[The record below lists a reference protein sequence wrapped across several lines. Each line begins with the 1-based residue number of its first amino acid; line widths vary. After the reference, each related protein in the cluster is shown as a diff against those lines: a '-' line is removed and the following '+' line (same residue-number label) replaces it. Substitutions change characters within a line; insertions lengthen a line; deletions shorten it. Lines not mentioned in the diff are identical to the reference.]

1 MIEQNIDVACF
12 SETHSVGDSIPK
24 LKGFVTYNRNRNNK
38 SKGGIAMIF
47 KKELEP
53 FILKLES
60 GLDENE
66 YFVCKITCFEPEVVL
81 VLHYGVIENRYSTTE
96 ILTMQTEIF
105 SVIKNYIE
113 EGFDVFW
120 TGDMNVHL
128 GKCDKLKG
136 NNPSESFGGKNLLKF
151 IEQENLHLCNWDDQ
165 HHTHID
171 RSGGK
176 SNILDL
182 MITNVKEKII
192 NFKVDTGFQFTPF
205 RVRKVK
211 TGTTRKFTDH
221 VSLITEVG
229 IKYKTNVK
237 NNKHTG
243 WNYYKKGGDE
253 RYKSEMDWLASEI
266 QGQVMNKNIDIE
278 EIHSNIIK
286 GIDNVKKIAYGKTSQ
301 TKSQAQRLS
310 DHAIWEKRMKEVEA
324 SYHTLKKIKI
334 TDRIWEMR
342 NKVSYKFQDKQ
353 VVAVTNPETGKLT
366 KSREETNNVV
376 LEYNYNLLRKDNIKK
391 TEEVKSKERLKAT
404 VTESA
409 MMCDTPRDDMKFT
422 WREMC
427 EVIAKIREDN
437 KTVYRDLIKSS
448 PFVHR
453 VMLEFFNRCYEEER
467 VPREWDETTLMK
479 LFKNKGKRTDLK
491 MNRFIHLKPFM
502 PKTFEKLL
510 MKKIEQRLALKT
522 PSFQIGGRKK
532 SSTTEHLLTMMMF
545 MKRLEKEQGGGI
557 CQFMDIKTC
566 FDKMSLSDSLYQCAE
581 AGIVGKPL
589 RLVKEITDNLKIKI
603 QGDSDPNRVKELRD
617 CLGQGTGY
625 APTGTGVTMASTLEE
640 NMAEVEA
647 ETVMELEDF
656 SLTPQVGPLTLDP
669 LVFVDDM
676 SKPCVTSTESAQM
689 GTAITKT
696 LDELKMEAHQDKSG
710 LLIFGRNR
718 EKLKAEVEMNPT
730 MIQNFKMGYKES
742 ETYLGMQFSNK
753 GSSDSISLTLE
764 TRRMKCYIKA
774 ADLKTKLED
783 DRVSS
788 VGWLITAITV
798 FNASIVS
805 TLTYG
810 CGSWLS
816 MLKKHTDHLEQTQ
829 RQCLY
834 TVLDISN
841 RSSYRNLLSVCG
853 IMPATD
859 MVKKLKITFVNEL
872 VHMKGEG
879 LCFDNLTAEFN

>member
-1 MIEQNIDVACF
+1 M
-12 SETHSVGDSIPK
+12 
-24 LKGFVTYNRNRNNK
+24 
-38 SKGGIAMIF
+38 
-47 KKELEP
+47 
-53 FILKLES
+53 
-60 GLDENE
+60 
-66 YFVCKITCFEPEVVL
+66 
-81 VLHYGVIENRYSTTE
+81 
-96 ILTMQTEIF
+96 
-105 SVIKNYIE
+105 
-113 EGFDVFW
+113 
-120 TGDMNVHL
+120 
-128 GKCDKLKG
+128 
-136 NNPSESFGGKNLLKF
+136 
-151 IEQENLHLCNWDDQ
+151 
-165 HHTHID
+165 
-171 RSGGK
+171 
-176 SNILDL
+176 
-182 MITNVKEKII
+182 
-192 NFKVDTGFQFTPF
+192 
-205 RVRKVK
+205 
-211 TGTTRKFTDH
+211 
-221 VSLITEVG
+221 
-229 IKYKTNVK
+229 
-237 NNKHTG
+237 
-243 WNYYKKGGDE
+243 
-253 RYKSEMDWLASEI
+253 
-266 QGQVMNKNIDIE
+266 
-278 EIHSNIIK
+278 
-286 GIDNVKKIAYGKTSQ
+286 
-301 TKSQAQRLS
+301 
-310 DHAIWEKRMKEVEA
+310 
-324 SYHTLKKIKI
+324 
-334 TDRIWEMR
+334 
-342 NKVSYKFQDKQ
+342 
-353 VVAVTNPETGKLT
+353 
-366 KSREETNNVV
+366 
-376 LEYNYNLLRKDNIKK
+376 
-391 TEEVKSKERLKAT
+391 
-404 VTESA
+404 
-409 MMCDTPRDDMKFT
+409 
-422 WREMC
+422 
-427 EVIAKIREDN
+427 
-437 KTVYRDLIKSS
+437 
-448 PFVHR
+448 
-453 VMLEFFNRCYEEER
+453 
-467 VPREWDETTLMK
+467 
-479 LFKNKGKRTDLK
+479 
-491 MNRFIHLKPFM
+491 
-502 PKTFEKLL
+502 
-510 MKKIEQRLALKT
+510 
-522 PSFQIGGRKK
+522 
-532 SSTTEHLLTMMMF
+532 
-545 MKRLEKEQGGGI
+545 
-557 CQFMDIKTC
+557 
-566 FDKMSLSDSLYQCAE
+566 
-581 AGIVGKPL
+581 
-589 RLVKEITDNLKIKI
+589 KIKI

-879 LCFDNLTAEFN
+879 LCFDNLTAEFNRGEIKTLLDEVEEHCEYFGVMNVVEIYVNPDKLKKQIYKSSMNKLWLSLLTSKKAPWGPSSAQEKGRFYFTLPRHQAKCALL